1 MRLQNCLSNSST
13 RIRRQ
18 LLAVASLILLLTATG
33 LAQSGWSQGD
43 ERPDMV
49 EISLFGGGSFFKSV
63 SSGLGTE
70 HVSGGAVGIRVT
82 ENFWKYVSLEQGFTY
97 SANNLRMPLAT
108 APSTVAFGNRIYQ
121 WNLNPVFHFTPR
133 GSKIRPYLTV
143 GVSAMNFNPTD
154 TAEGLARMPD
164 NAVRYNSGG
173 LSDTLLP
180 AMNYGGGVKWH
191 LTDHFGLRFDLRG
204 TYSRNPTYGL
214 SNVPGPTGGLYIP
227 RGDKLWGVMPT
238 VGLNWYLGKKYVP
251 PPPASAPAAQALGAL
266 NGGTLSAGTGTL
278 CQGRPITIRSTGVSD
293 PAGRQI
299 TYKWRV
305 NGQPM
310 GGDSPELQFTPDKAG
325 SYAIEL
331 EVSAPNTDGMAVR
344 TAKSNTL
351 SINVQEYRPPTIAGV
366 SAVPS
371 QLNYGD
377 TARLS
382 ATGTGSACSTI
393 SFKWTTSEGT
403 IVNDTSA
410 NASFDSKTVRFEQGG
425 KIQAKTVTVRA
436 TVTDDRGATATGQA
450 QVKVDYVPTAIRFSD
465 LIFSKGSARVNN
477 CAKRIL
483 LEEAA
488 AKAADPDY
496 EIVLIGHYDQDEV
509 ARGNRPTTLDMQR
522 VLNAYA
528 VLTAGSGTCGSV
540 DPSRVK
546 VDWVGAEQTSDF
558 QPGICGTSARPAT
571 GERSGSAVSTAD
583 QNRRVEVWLVPKGTK
598 MPAAFKSAK
607 TLDPKLIKRAGCP
620 R

>member
-1 MRLQNCLSNSST
+1 MRLKHSFST
-13 RIRRQ
+13 FQIGFWRQ
-18 LLAVASLILLLTATG
+18 LVVAAGLLLLFNAAAPG
-33 LAQSGWSQGD
+33 QSGWTQGD
-43 ERPDMV
+43 ERPDMI

-63 SSGLGTE
+63 SSGIGTE
-70 HVSGGAVGIRVT
+70 HVSGGAVGLRVT
-82 ENFWKYVSLEQGFTY
+82 ENFWKYISLEQGFTY
-97 SANNLRMPLAT
+97 SANNLRMPLSG
-108 APSTVAFGNRIYQ
+108 APQTVAFGNRVYQ
-121 WNLNPVFHFTPR
+121 WNFNPVFHFTPR
-133 GSKIRPYLTV
+133 GSKVRPYLTA

-154 TAEGLARMPD
+154 TAEGRARLPE
-164 NAVRYNSGG
+164 NVARYNSGG
-173 LSDTLLP
+173 LSDNLQAAL
-180 AMNYGGGVKWH
+180 NYGGGLKWH
-191 LTDHFGLRFDLRG
+191 LTDHFGLRFDMRG

-214 SNVPGPTGGLYIP
+214 LNTPNIPGGVYIP
-227 RGDKLWGVMPT
+227 KGDKLWGFMPT

-251 PPPASAPAAQALGAL
+251 PPPAAPKPQALGDLTA
-266 NGGTLSAGTGTL
+266 GSLSAGTGTL
-278 CQGRPITIRSTGVSD
+278 CQGRPITIRSSGVSD

-299 TYKWRV
+299 TYKWKV

-310 GGDSPELQFTPDKAG
+310 GGDSPELQFTPERAG

-331 EVSAPNTDGMAVR
+331 EVSAPNTDGMPVR
-344 TAKSNTL
+344 TAKANTL
-351 SINVQEYRPPTIAGV
+351 SINVQEYRAPTIAGV

-403 IVNDTSA
+403 IANDTSA

-450 QVKVDYVPTAIRFSD
+450 QMKIDYVPAAIRFSD

-496 EIVLIGHYDQDEV
+496 EIVLVGHYDQDEM
-509 ARGNRPTTLDMQR
+509 AKGNRPTTLDMQR

-528 VLTAGSGTCGSV
+528 VLTAGSGTCGGV
-540 DPSRVK
+540 DPSRIK
-546 VDWVGAEQTSDF
+546 VDWVGAEQSSDF

-571 GERSGSAVSTAD
+571 GERRGSAVSTAD
-583 QNRRVEVWLVPKGTK
+583 QNRRVEVWLVPKGVK

-607 TLDPKLIKRAGCP
+607 TLDPKLIKKAGCP
-620 R
+620 K